1 MELLR
6 LRAETKEGEEG
17 MKYALYDIYEAE
29 TPLGELICTSNNF
42 AEIRAAAKLRREETD
57 WECDLLV
64 MERLPDYVLE
74 ELQKEEVTE

>member
-6 LRAETKEGEEG
+6 LRTETKAGEKK
-17 MKYALYDIYEAE
+17 MKYALYDAYEAE

-42 AEIRAAAKLRREETD
+42 AEIRSAAKLRREETD

-64 MERLPDYVLE
+64 MKRLPDYVLE